1 MIVGVHPLAGF
12 DKLLHY
18 RVPERLC
25 GSVGVGSLVRVP
37 VLNALRLGVVGE
49 VGAPKNFPVAK
60 LKSLAEL
67 VYPFPALTP
76 ELLRLAQWM
85 ARYYAASLDSIIET
99 MIPVAVRNGAAIKE
113 EVLLRALP
121 MPAVCG
127 EGSQSR
133 AAGGGR
139 ALGPQQARVYAFL
152 EGQAHPQPKG
162 AVLQRLG
169 VSASVVAGLIK
180 RGLVREERR
189 RVVRHAY
196 ADDWASGEVAAAQ
209 PPALNAEQAAAA
221 SAIEARLD
229 GGGFGVSLLHGVTGS
244 GKTEVYLHAID
255 RALKAG
261 GGVIFLVPEV
271 ALTPQTVARLRARLE
286 AIAPGHAC
294 IVWHSHLSE
303 GERLDGWLALAS
315 GEARVVVG
323 ARSAVFAPVQNLRLI
338 VVDEEHEP
346 AYKQDESPRY
356 HGRDVAVYRA
366 HLARAHCVLGSATPS
381 LESYANVQAG
391 KYALLELKQRV
402 DDRRLPFID
411 VVDMRVEMMRSR
423 GAAILSQRL
432 VHAMQDRFEKR
443 EQVILFINR
452 RGYSSSMIC
461 QDCGHVEECEHCSIA
476 MTYHRTDETL
486 RCHLCGAQRPAPVRC
501 PKCGSPKIRWRGLG
515 TQRVEEAVRRV
526 LPRARIERMDTDTMG
541 RKNRFREVLG
551 DFRAGKID
559 VLVGTQ
565 MIAKG
570 LDFPNVT
577 LVGLVDAD
585 ISLHI
590 PDFRASERTFQL
602 LVQVAGRAGR
612 GDLAGEVIVQTFTPQ
627 AEPIQFSRH
636 ADFAGF
642 SEAELKLR
650 RDFKYPPYRHLIK
663 HLFRGPNPE
672 KLAFYAEQWA
682 RKVEAELGMKSGGNE
697 RQGGEGREPAAVI
710 ASGEGSENGSIE
722 CGPDA
727 AAAARGQSSAGEPN
741 VAPTASERGSA
752 TGQGGAEGAANPR
765 GQSGVDG
772 GGGSESR
779 NGSEGQSGRVELRGP
794 SPSPIEKVKDHYRWQ
809 LWYFTENVSK
819 TVPKLVALQQAFPW
833 PSDIIQV
840 LDVDPVSL
848 G

>member
-1 MIVGVHPLAGF
+1 MALMIVGVHPLAGF

-18 RVPERLC
+18 RVPERLR
-25 GSVGVGSLVRVP
+25 GELRLGALVRVP
-37 VLNALRLGVVGE
+37 VLRTLRLGVVGE
-49 VGAPKNFPVAK
+49 ISPPAAPPDFPLAK
-60 LKSLAEL
+60 LKSVAEV
-67 VYPFPALTP
+67 VYPFPALSP
-76 ELLRLAQWM
+76 DLLKLARWM
-85 ARYYAASLDSIIET
+85 SRYYAAPLDGIIET
-99 MIPVAVRNGAAIKE
+99 MIPVAVRNGATIKE
-113 EVLLRALP
+113 EVLLRAVSEEERASDAP
-121 MPAVCG
+121 PAIG
-127 EGSQSR
+127 TPNKKALR
-133 AAGGGR
+133 AA
-139 ALGPQQARVYAFL
+139 PKQAAVYEFL
-152 EGQAHPQPKG
+152 LRQPHPQPKRL
-162 AVLQRLG
+162 VLERLG
-169 VSASVVAGLIK
+169 VTPAVVAGLVK
-180 RGLVREERR
+180 RGLVCEERR

-196 ADDWASGEVAAAQ
+196 ADDWASGEIAAAQ
-209 PPALNAEQAAAA
+209 PPLLNAEQSAAAA
-221 SAIEARLD
+221 SIEEKCAA
-229 GGGFGVSLLHGVTGS
+229 GGFGVSLLHGVTGS

-255 RALKAG
+255 RALKSG

-294 IVWHSHLSE
+294 VVWHSRLSE

-323 ARSAVFAPVQNLRLI
+323 ARSAVFAPVQDLRLI

-366 HLARAHCVLGSATPS
+366 HLAGAHCVLGSATPS
-381 LESYANVQAG
+381 LESYANVQSG
-391 KYALLELKQRV
+391 KYALLELRQRV
-402 DDRRLPFID
+402 DDRKLPFID
-411 VVDMRVEMMRSR
+411 VVDMRVEVMRSR
-423 GAAILSQRL
+423 GFTILSQRL
-432 VHAMQDRFEKR
+432 VRAMQERFERR

-461 QDCGHVEECEHCSIA
+461 QDCGHVEECDHCSIA
-476 MTYHRTDETL
+476 MTYHRSDETL
-486 RCHLCGAQRPAPVRC
+486 RCHLCGAQRAAPARC

-526 LPRARIERMDTDTMG
+526 LPSARIERMDTDTMG

-551 DFRAGKID
+551 EFRAGRID

-577 LVGLVDAD
+577 LVGLIDAD

-627 AEPIQFSRH
+627 SEPIQFSRH

-672 KLAFYAEQWA
+672 KLQFYAEQWA
-682 RKVEAELGMKSGGNE
+682 KRVEAELG
-697 RQGGEGREPAAVI
+697 
-710 ASGEGSENGSIE
+710 
-722 CGPDA
+722 
-727 AAAARGQSSAGEPN
+727 
-741 VAPTASERGSA
+741 
-752 TGQGGAEGAANPR
+752 
-765 GQSGVDG
+765 GV
-772 GGGSESR
+772 
-779 NGSEGQSGRVELRGP
+779 VELRGP

-809 LWYFTENVSK
+809 LWYFTDNVSK
-819 TVPKLVALQQAFPW
+819 TVPKLVTLQREFPW
-833 PSDIIQV
+833 ADDVTQV